1 MVVPDIELVVKA
13 SGKHHADEVGHEQ
26 WQDKQLAAEGDRNP
40 SQLGIRTEQ
49 LLPVLEAIIQGGQ
62 VACQQQQVKPSSEED
77 FLRKKAPVDRPLE
90 EEDSAEVE
98 SSNDVIERMRGK
110 EGQGEYH
117 LKFLS

>member
-1 MVVPDIELVVKA
+1 M
-13 SGKHHADEVGHEQ
+13 
-26 WQDKQLAAEGDRNP
+26 
-40 SQLGIRTEQ
+40 
-49 LLPVLEAIIQGGQ
+49 
-62 VACQQQQVKPSSEED
+62 KPSSEED

-117 LKFLS
+117 LIFLS

>member
-26 WQDKQLAAEGDRNP
+26 WQDKQLAAEGNRNP

-62 VACQQQQVKPSSEED
+62 VACLSSWRSLTWGAGVILAMMTITTN
-77 FLRKKAPVDRPLE
+77 FYRPRWFPVC
-90 EEDSAEVE
+90 
-98 SSNDVIERMRGK
+98 
-110 EGQGEYH
+110 
-117 LKFLS
+117 